1 MPADEFDLDQ
11 DGDTDEPIPF
21 DLDGNPRF
29 VDDPDTDDT
38 GHGTPPI
45 VDMGAYEFQVPCA
58 ADLDGDGDTD
68 QADLGI
74 LLSDWGCQVNCVG
87 DLDGDDDVDQAD
99 IGILLADWG
108 CGRQVG

>member
-1 MPADEFDLDQ
+1 VPADEFDLDG

-45 VDMGAYEFQVPCA
+45 VDMGAYEYQVPP
-58 ADLDGDGDTD
+58 
-68 QADLGI
+68 
-74 LLSDWGCQVNCVG
+74 VG
-87 DLDGDDDVDQAD
+87 ACWWRSGGMPRSWWAKAHTTLF
-99 IGILLADWG
+99 
-108 CGRQVG
+108 